1 MNRKRDMFIVSGSA
15 ALVAGAGMRA
25 AFADVQTVELHSP
38 TTLPFVIF
46 RGRVH
51 LTATIDGQELNFF
64 FDAGGSSSL
73 TPAAAEKLGLAISGE
88 GTNRRVR
95 VAELRLGEAVWRDQS
110 FPVAPIPLASPDA
123 RIFGGIIGREYFAA
137 LPLTIDY
144 DKNIITLIPAGSF
157 RPPAGQAAV
166 PVRIADSGLLMDIV
180 LDGVR
185 IAGTIETAVA
195 VPLTVSNAFAQAH
208 GLPDAYPGKL
218 HSSVPYNGA
227 LTPGYVARARVVQ
240 VGDQRLN
247 DLLFVITGPSPIPL
261 VAGSPEAIVGL
272 GFFRR
277 FTMTFDLAHGRAFL
291 ARSSHFD
298 EPSPYNRTGMTVGVV
313 NGEVQITDL
322 VPAGGAAQ
330 AGAALGDR
338 ILTVNGL
345 APSPATNDA
354 IVASLVGPVGS
365 ILTVR
370 IARGGV
376 ERDLAIRLR
385 DLV

>member
-1 MNRKRDMFIVSGSA
+1 
-15 ALVAGAGMRA
+15 MRA
-25 AFADVQTVELHSP
+25 AFADVQTVELRSP

-51 LTATIDGQELNFF
+51 LTATIERQELNFF
-64 FDAGGSSSL
+64 FDAGGSSAF
-73 TPAAAEKLGLAISGE
+73 TPAAVEKLGLATSGE
-88 GTNRRVR
+88 GTKRTVR

-110 FPVAPIPLASPDA
+110 FPVTPIPLASPDA
-123 RIFGGIIGREYFAA
+123 RIFGGIIGHEYFAA

-157 RPPAGQAAV
+157 RPPAGQAAI
-166 PVRIADSGLLMDIV
+166 PVRSGDSGLLMDVV

-185 IAGTIETAVA
+185 IPATIETAVS

-208 GLPDAYPGKL
+208 GLPDAYPAKL
-218 HSSVPYNGA
+218 NSSVPYNGG
-227 LTPGYVARARVVQ
+227 LTPGYAARARVVQ
-240 VGDQRLN
+240 VGDHRLN
-247 DLLFVITGPSPIPL
+247 DLLFIITGPSPIPL
-261 VAGSPEAIVGL
+261 VAGSPAALAGL
-272 GFFRR
+272 GLFRR

-291 ARSSHFD
+291 ARNSHFD

-330 AGAALGDR
+330 AGAAIGDR

-345 APSPATNDA
+345 APSPATNEA
-354 IVASLVGPVGS
+354 IVAALVGPVGS
-365 ILTVR
+365 ILTIR